1 MAAPP
6 QIRHVHYDNFFALI
20 SQGVSDLAAFR
31 RAIDQLLAEMGD
43 PAACAIVIDV
53 RTAVLPPLPKML
65 LVQAM
70 AYLYA
75 QGLGR
80 QNRVAL
86 VCDRNDHERRD
97 RAAEIER
104 IAQAMEMRVRSF
116 DDYALALDWL
126 SEKAPTTLEG
136 TEP

>member
-1 MAAPP
+1 MAAPS
-6 QIRHVHYDNFFALI
+6 QIRHVDFFALI
-20 SQGVSDLAAFR
+20 SQGVGGDLIAFR
-31 RAIDQLLAEMGD
+31 RAIDQLVAEVGD

-53 RTAVLPPLPKML
+53 RTAVLPPIPRLL

-80 QNRVAL
+80 QSRVAL
-86 VCDRNDHERRD
+86 VCDRDDHERRD

-104 IAQAMEMRVRSF
+104 IALAMEMNLRSF
-116 DDYALALDWL
+116 DDYGAALDWL
-126 SEKAPTTLEG
+126 SEKAPPPL
-136 TEP
+136 